1 MLMSM
6 LNIPGQCTCDHCVHA
21 CHCHAVTCCCPATR
35 PEMDFRPWW
44 VERKKEKKRRK
55 SQKEEWI
62 FVGFS
67 LTSQCAHALTNLTDR
82 LGFNRAA
89 ADISLSDVFNLVGLI
104 CLHWIRWCFSWLLL
118 LFESIIFNLNQVNTP
133 LLIVFMGESVNNF
146 TFIHH

>member
-1 MLMSM
+1 MYSLWMRFYYK
-6 LNIPGQCTCDHCVHA
+6 LFIAVIDADEYAKQPGQCTCGHCVHA

-35 PEMDFRPWW
+35 PETDFRPGR

-55 SQKEEWI
+55 SQKEERI

-89 ADISLSDVFNLVGLI
+89 ADISLSDVFNLVRLI
-104 CLHWIRWCFSWLLL
+104 CLHWCFY
-118 LFESIIFNLNQVNTP
+118 
-133 LLIVFMGESVNNF
+133 
-146 TFIHH
+146 